1 MMTTN
6 ASDCNI
12 EGARRFADNTVLAR
26 EAYFHATM

>member
-12 EGARRFADNTVLAR
+12 EGASRFADNTVQAK
-26 EAYFHATM
+26 EAYLHATM